1 MRHCIVNLGC
11 KVNRVEAD
19 GFEAVLAAC
28 GSAPAPEAEADL
40 IVVNTC
46 TVTAEADKKARKAVR
61 QALRANGHARV
72 MATGCAAALQAS
84 FFEALDGRVSAVPKG
99 AMEAALRQAAAE
111 LRAAE
116 AASAGGGE
124 GVLAQAASSAP
135 VADDVR
141 PAADAGPSVAPAAA
155 SGRTR
160 VGIKVQDGCDNACT
174 YCIVHVARGRAVSRP
189 ADEVVAEA
197 QAAAARGVR
206 ELVLTGINLGSYR
219 SDGAGLAALL
229 ERLLDATADLVE
241 LGGAPC
247 RFRVSSVEPADV
259 DDRLVE
265 VLAAA
270 EGRIC
275 RHLHLPLQSGSD
287 EVLRQMAR
295 PYSASDYL
303 RLVERLRERVPAI
316 ALATDV
322 IVGFPGESEAD
333 FQATCDLA
341 RACGFM
347 NMHVFPYSRRDGTP
361 AAARPDQVPP
371 QVKADRARRLRA
383 LASELR
389 QADWAR
395 RAGTVELALV
405 EEQGR
410 AMTEAYYEVTAP
422 DSAPVGAL
430 VPLTLG

>member
-1 MRHCIVNLGC
+1 M
-11 KVNRVEAD
+11 
-19 GFEAVLAAC
+19 
-28 GSAPAPEAEADL
+28 
-40 IVVNTC
+40 
-46 TVTAEADKKARKAVR
+46 
-61 QALRANGHARV
+61 
-72 MATGCAAALQAS
+72 
-84 FFEALDGRVSAVPKG
+84 
-99 AMEAALRQAAAE
+99 
-111 LRAAE
+111 
-116 AASAGGGE
+116 
-124 GVLAQAASSAP
+124 
-135 VADDVR
+135 
-141 PAADAGPSVAPAAA
+141 
-155 SGRTR
+155 
-160 VGIKVQDGCDNACT
+160 
-174 YCIVHVARGRAVSRP
+174 
-189 ADEVVAEA
+189 
-197 QAAAARGVR
+197 
-206 ELVLTGINLGSYR
+206 
-219 SDGAGLAALL
+219 
-229 ERLLDATADLVE
+229 E

-287 EVLRQMAR
+287 EVLRRMAR

-333 FQATCDLA
+333 FQATC
-341 RACGFM
+341 
-347 NMHVFPYSRRDGTP
+347 
-361 AAARPDQVPP
+361 
-371 QVKADRARRLRA
+371 DRARRLRA

>member
-1 MRHCIVNLGC
+1 MC
-11 KVNRVEAD
+11 
-19 GFEAVLAAC
+19 
-28 GSAPAPEAEADL
+28 SSDL
-40 IVVNTC
+40 
-46 TVTAEADKKARKAVR
+46 
-61 QALRANGHARV
+61 
-72 MATGCAAALQAS
+72 
-84 FFEALDGRVSAVPKG
+84 
-99 AMEAALRQAAAE
+99 
-111 LRAAE
+111 
-116 AASAGGGE
+116 
-124 GVLAQAASSAP
+124 
-135 VADDVR
+135 
-141 PAADAGPSVAPAAA
+141 
-155 SGRTR
+155 
-160 VGIKVQDGCDNACT
+160 
-174 YCIVHVARGRAVSRP
+174 
-189 ADEVVAEA
+189 
-197 QAAAARGVR
+197 
-206 ELVLTGINLGSYR
+206 
-219 SDGAGLAALL
+219 
-229 ERLLDATADLVE
+229 
-241 LGGAPC
+241 
-247 RFRVSSVEPADV
+247 
-259 DDRLVE
+259 E

-287 EVLRQMAR
+287 EVLRRMAR

-316 ALATDV
+316 ALATYV

-347 NMHVFPYSRRDGTP
+347 NMHVFPYSRREGTP